1 MRQHQ
6 TRGIGGGRRLDRNF
20 VCPSRPIS
28 YKGGA
33 LDDTSNEAFIRP
45 FGNFPGGGKNFF
57 SLDNPGGQFPPGI
70 GRNSFRGPKYFAVDM
85 SLGKRTGM
93 PAFFGE
99 GSNLEVKANFFNIF
113 NNLNLAPFG
122 FFSPTVDNPDFGRAR
137 NALAG
142 RVVEFQARFNF

>member
-1 MRQHQ
+1 VRSANSN
-6 TRGIGGGRRLDRNF
+6 NF
-20 VCPSRPIS
+20 VCPSRPPR
-28 YKGGA
+28 YFGGA
-33 LDDTSNEAFIRP
+33 LDDTSNEAFTRP
-45 FGNFPGGGKNFF
+45 GGNFPGGGLLYFDPN
-57 SLDNPGGQFPPGI
+57 NPNGLLLPGI
-70 GRNSFRGPKYFAVDM
+70 GRNSFRGPKYFSVDM

-93 PAFFGE
+93 PSFLGE

-122 FFSPTVDNPDFGRAR
+122 FFSPTVDDVNFGRAK